1 MKEDHNILKFIC
13 AIASRWT
20 SSNGDSGWDFPLDKY
35 LTYVSKDTIYD
46 KIQAFDKGL
55 LDIFTLEDQIK
66 LASFVLSYGKSESY
80 RVDEKEAMEHISNW
94 EDN

>member
-1 MKEDHNILKFIC
+1 MSL
-13 AIASRWT
+13 
-20 SSNGDSGWDFPLDKY
+20 
-35 LTYVSKDTIYD
+35 
-46 KIQAFDKGL
+46 KIQYMIKFKRLIKEL